1 MMKAKEHTAM
11 LDEILDYN
19 RRFVEEHHYKPYETS
34 KYPDRKIAILTCMD
48 TRLTHLLPA
57 AMGLKNGEVKLIKNA
72 GGIIFSPYDTTV
84 RSLLIAILELGVEE
98 ILVIGHTDC
107 GVCGMHPDEIRRHLL
122 ARGISPEVLSA
133 VDHSAAIDLDAWF
146 TGFCDEQTAVLDTV
160 SLLRHHPLMPKDVLI
175 HGLVIDTVTGEL
187 RLLDK
192 GHPDQAPAEN

>member
-1 MMKAKEHTAM
+1 M
-11 LDEILDYN
+11 LDEILAYN
-19 RRFVEEHHYKPYETS
+19 RHFVEERHYEPYETS

-72 GGIIFSPYDTTV
+72 GGIVFSPYDTTV

-107 GVCGMHPDEIRRHLL
+107 GVCGMRPDVIRAHLQ
-122 ARGISPEVLSA
+122 ARGIATETLERLDQDPG
-133 VDHSAAIDLDAWF
+133 IDLDAWF
-146 TGFCDEQTAVLDTV
+146 TGFCNEESGVLDTV
-160 SLLRHHPLMPKDVLI
+160 SLLRHHPLMPRDVLI

-187 RLLDK
+187 RVLDR
-192 GHPDQAPAEN
+192 GREG

>member
-1 MMKAKEHTAM
+1 M

-34 KYPDRKIAILTCMD
+34 KYPDRKIAILTCMA

-72 GGIIFSPYDTTV
+72 GGIVFSPYDTTV

-107 GVCGMHPDEIRRHLL
+107 GVCGMHPDSIRHHLV
-122 ARGISPEVLSA
+122 ARGIAPETLEA
-133 VDHSAAIDLDAWF
+133 LDRDAAIDLDAWF
-146 TGFCDEQTAVLDTV
+146 TGFRDEQSAVLDTV
-160 SLLRHHPLMPKDVLI
+160 SLLRRHPLMPKDVLI
-175 HGLVIDTVTGEL
+175 HGLVIDTATGEL
-187 RLLDK
+187 RVLDK
-192 GHPDQAPAEN
+192 GHPDQTAAKG